1 MNNNSRRVDLK
12 FTAILIVA
20 IAGVFFGWQMALFF
34 PPADFAT
41 AGYIIAGV
49 LLVVAVASAAG

>member
-1 MNNNSRRVDLK
+1 MNSKRYDFK
-12 FTAILIVA
+12 FTSILIVA
-20 IAGVFFGWQMALFF
+20 GAGVFAGWQAALFF
-34 PPADFAT
+34 PPADFAA